1 MGFLTKIRRHAAV
14 ASADFTSMFKEV
26 EIPPLPAA
34 ATRLI
39 AEINKPEPN
48 IGQLEKLISSTAGIT
63 AKVLKTVNS
72 SLFAPRVPIGN
83 VKHAVALLGFR
94 NIRSIALGYATMEAL
109 PAPAGDLFDHEAF
122 WTDSLV
128 RAMLAR
134 AFTKKRFK
142 QQLEDA
148 FSASLLADVALPVLL
163 HTWQEYYEPIIRE
176 WMESSRRLSE
186 IEREHF
192 SWDHA
197 QAGAWIVQ
205 SWGFPEE
212 MVCYIGAHNLS
223 WEKIQEHELEETMAV
238 PMAVATLSSS
248 VLKPDLKSAPHV
260 FSAAVQRLAMTGS
273 EFLQCLADV
282 EASLGEILEMFGLSD
297 RNATQVLKD
306 LAIAATLENEKVEP

>member
-1 MGFLTKIRRHAAV
+1 
-14 ASADFTSMFKEV
+14 
-26 EIPPLPAA
+26 
-34 ATRLI
+34 
-39 AEINKPEPN
+39 
-48 IGQLEKLISSTAGIT
+48 
-63 AKVLKTVNS
+63 
-72 SLFAPRVPIGN
+72 
-83 VKHAVALLGFR
+83 
-94 NIRSIALGYATMEAL
+94 MEAL
-109 PAPAGDLFDHEAF
+109 PAPKGDLFDHEAF

-134 AFTKKRFK
+134 AFSKKRVK

-163 HTWQEYYEPIIRE
+163 HAWQEYYEPIVQE
-176 WMESSRRLSE
+176 WKESTRRLSE

-223 WEKIQEHELEETMAV
+223 WEKIQEHELEETLVV

-248 VLKPDLKSAPHV
+248 VLKPDLESAPHV
-260 FSAAVQRLAMTGS
+260 FSAAVDKLKITGS
-273 EFLQCLADV
+273 DFLQCVADV
-282 EASLGEILEMFGLSD
+282 EASLEEILALFGLPD
-297 RNATQVLKD
+297 RNAAKGLKD
-306 LAIAATLENEKVEP
+306 LEAAATSVNAEMTS